1 MNDCVQQNSGNFEHT
16 SSQSIESI
24 ERTCI
29 FCKIIKGEI
38 PSKKIWEDENFL
50 AILDVKPVGE
60 GHTLVIPKKHFNNF
74 LDLDAETSLNYINAL
89 QKTAKILMNKYSAKG
104 FNIVLNNGKVAG
116 QLVGHVHFH
125 ILPRKDGDNL
135 RGIFIG

>member
-1 MNDCVQQNSGNFEHT
+1 MND
-16 SSQSIESI
+16 
-24 ERTCI
+24 CI

-38 PSKKIWEDENFL
+38 PSKKIWENENFL

-74 LDLDAETSLNYINAL
+74 LDLDAEISLNYINVL
-89 QKTAKILMNKYSAKG
+89 QKTTKILMNKYNATG

-125 ILPRKDGDNL
+125 ILPRKEGDNL